1 MNNDKYINIK
11 IKRMT
16 SSVNNVTYDDFKIKI
31 NSPTNILNLLRK
43 IFKDYDSSVAF
54 YDGCGSG
61 KCKGCFLK
69 VNGKVELAC
78 LKIVYPDTKEL
89 ILEPVKE
96 ENVIAD
102 LLTK

>member
-1 MNNDKYINIK
+1 MDDNYLKVK
-11 IKRMT
+11 IKRMIT
-16 SSVNNVTYDDFKIKI
+16 GKSINTYDEFKLIVE
-31 NSPTNILNLLRK
+31 SPTNVLNLLRK
-43 IFKDYDSSVAF
+43 IFIEYDSSITF
-54 YDGCGSG
+54 YDGCGFG

-78 LKIVYPDTKEL
+78 LKIIEPGTKEI
-89 ILEPVKE
+89 ILEPIKE

>member
-1 MNNDKYINIK
+1 MDKNLLKVK
-11 IKRMT
+11 IKRTT
-16 SSVNNVTYDDFKIKI
+16 SDKTINNYDEFKLLIE
-31 NSPTNILNLLRK
+31 SPTNVLNLLRK
-43 IFKDYDSSVAF
+43 IFKEFDPSITF

-78 LKIVYPDTKEL
+78 LKIIDSDTKEL

-96 ENVIAD
+96 ESVIAD

>member
-1 MNNDKYINIK
+1 MENDKYINIK

-16 SSVNNVTYDDFKIKI
+16 SSDNNYIYDDFKIKI
-31 NSPTNILNLLRK
+31 HSPTNILNLLRK
-43 IFKDYDSSVAF
+43 IFKEYDSSVTF
-54 YDGCGSG
+54 FDGCGFG

-78 LKIVYPDTKEL
+78 LKIVYPDTEEL
-89 ILEPVKE
+89 ILEPVNEQK
-96 ENVIAD
+96 VIAD

>member
-1 MNNDKYINIK
+1 MDNNYINIK

-16 SSVNNVTYDDFKIKI
+16 YCKNKNTYDEFKLLI
-31 NSPTNILNLLRK
+31 NLPTNVLNILRK
-43 IFKDYDSSVAF
+43 IFSEYDSSITF

-61 KCKGCFLK
+61 KCKGCYIK

-78 LKIVYPDTKEL
+78 LKIVYPETKEL
-89 ILEPVKE
+89 ILEPIKE
-96 ENVIAD
+96 EKVIAD

>member
-1 MNNDKYINIK
+1 MDNNYINIK

-16 SSVNNVTYDDFKIKI
+16 KDKNKNIYDEFKLMIE
-31 NSPTNILNLLRK
+31 SPTNVLNLLRK
-43 IFKDYDSSVAF
+43 IFNDYDPSLTF

-69 VNGKVELAC
+69 IDGKVELAC
-78 LKIVYPDTKEL
+78 LKIIYPGTKKL
-89 ILEPVKE
+89 LLEPVNE